1 MHIYISKSA
10 QINIHICL
18 VVHVGGKLIRNSET
32 AQWYLMEKYFIGYLY
47 ILPIMLNYNTN
58 IVYVLLAVDLQV
70 KHVTSSYDN
79 NS

>member
-1 MHIYISKSA
+1 
-10 QINIHICL
+10 
-18 VVHVGGKLIRNSET
+18 
-32 AQWYLMEKYFIGYLY
+32 MEKYFIGYLY